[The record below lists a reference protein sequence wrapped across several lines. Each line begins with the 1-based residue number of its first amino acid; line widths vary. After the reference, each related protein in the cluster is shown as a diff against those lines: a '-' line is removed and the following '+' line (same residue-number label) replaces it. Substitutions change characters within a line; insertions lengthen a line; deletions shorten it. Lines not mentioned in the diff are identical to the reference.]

1 MFEALQ
7 AFLLNWSYDITD
19 KYGLLGVV
27 IVVFIGT
34 TPIPI
39 PAEIISLSFLKTGV
53 QPWFLATI
61 SAIGATFGGLIT
73 YYIGMD
79 ITKFAKL
86 EKKYRKQIKIA
97 HAWLERHGELAIAIF
112 AMTFLPYDAIAL
124 LAGSA
129 KMDKAKFIIAT
140 FLGRI
145 VRYTAVMYFA
155 YTILNNI

>member
-7 AFLLNWSYDITD
+7 ALFLNWGYGIAD
-19 KYGLLGVV
+19 KYGLLGVI

-39 PAEIISLSFLKTGV
+39 PAEIISVSFLKTGV
-53 QPWFLATI
+53 QPWFLAFIT
-61 SAIGATFGGLIT
+61 AVGATFGGLIT

-79 ITKFAKL
+79 ITKFTRL
-86 EKKYRKQIKIA
+86 QKKYKKQIKMA
-97 HAWLERHGELAIAIF
+97 HTWLEKHGELAVAIF
-112 AMTFLPYDAIAL
+112 AMTYLPYDAIAL

-129 KMDKAKFIIAT
+129 RMNKLKFIIAT

-155 YTILNNI
+155 YALLNNI